1 MGVKSRTRVWLL
13 TAAVTAASLPRVV
26 GAAPRRIAVLN
37 AASDARTGARAA
49 AALRR
54 ALLVEESDLSPLAA
68 GDLSRALEE
77 VLPAE
82 TDSDRALRQARA
94 QLDAVQEAMAHF
106 EPALARRGLA
116 RAEALLLATLPD
128 DQVVRLLAEVS
139 FQAGLVHLSAQNRGL
154 AVDAFRQALRLS
166 PERGR
171 LDPARYPPEVIQA
184 FEAARAPAG
193 DPAVLEVSST
203 FDGVPVYLDGVRVG
217 VTPLRVEI
225 APGPH
230 YLVLAASEFLPA
242 GRKLD
247 AAPRERMSLV
257 VELERLPLARRA
269 SELRRRLARRGPE
282 REELRRAGREVAL
295 LAGVDAVLVV
305 RDRYG
310 APAVAVYE
318 RNADR
323 LSLFRPVDGQ
333 VSRLFGL
340 LLPAPGPAPVDL
352 LPPEERDRPVAW
364 YLRPWAVGAL
374 SGGAIAVVLGAIL
387 LTTGQDSSAQRN
399 GVVDPFGG

>member
-1 MGVKSRTRVWLL
+1 MGVKSRTSVWVLAL
-13 TAAVTAASLPRVV
+13 AVAAGSLPRVAA
-26 GAAPRRIAVLN
+26 AAPRRIAVLN
-37 AASDARTGARAA
+37 AASDGATGARAA

-54 ALLVEESDLSPLAA
+54 ALLVEQSELSPLAA

-77 VLPAE
+77 VLPSE
-82 TDSDRALRQARA
+82 TESDLALRQARG
-94 QLDAVQEAMAHF
+94 QLDAAQEAMAQF
-106 EPALARRGLA
+106 EPALARRALA
-116 RAEALLLATLPD
+116 RAESLLLAVPPD
-128 DQVVRLLAEVS
+128 DAVVQLLAEVS
-139 FQAGLVHLSAQNRGL
+139 FQAGLVHLSDQNRGL
-154 AVDAFRQALRLS
+154 AVDAFRQTLRLA
-166 PERGR
+166 PERRR
-171 LDPARYPPEVIQA
+171 LDPARYPPEVVQA
-184 FEAARAPAG
+184 FEAARGSAG
-193 DPAVLEVSST
+193 GPGALDVSAT

-217 VTPLRVEI
+217 VTPLRTEI

-230 YLVLAASEFLPA
+230 YLVLAAAEFLPQ

-247 AAPRERMSLV
+247 PAPRERMSLV

-269 SELRRRLARRGPE
+269 AELRRRLARHGPE

-295 LAGVDAVLVV
+295 LSGVDAVLVV
-305 RDRYG
+305 SDPHG

-333 VSRLFGL
+333 VSRVFGL
-340 LLPAPGPAPVDL
+340 LLPAPGPAPLDL
-352 LPPEERDRPVAW
+352 LPLEDREKPVAW

-387 LTTGQDSSAQRN
+387 LTTAPDSQAQRN
-399 GVVDPFGG
+399 GVFDPF